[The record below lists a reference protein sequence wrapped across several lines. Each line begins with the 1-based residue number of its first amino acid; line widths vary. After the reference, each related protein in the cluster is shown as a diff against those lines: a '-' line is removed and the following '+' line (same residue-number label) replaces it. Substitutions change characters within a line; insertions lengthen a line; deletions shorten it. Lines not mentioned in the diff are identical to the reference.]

1 MDEYIAETESGNRKK
16 LRIGKIF
23 QACVKDP
30 TRRDLVASKKNAFAH
45 SLIGGDTVSFS
56 GAISISRFN

>member
-30 TRRDLVASKKNAFAH
+30 TRRDLVASKKKRVR
-45 SLIGGDTVSFS
+45 SLVNWRRHGLVL
-56 GAISISRFN
+56 